1 MLVCSFPIHFTDGK
15 MALGTDFC
23 PGHKS
28 RGLKTVLF
36 GREFG
41 FYHECCPPLKRPII
55 GGMLVLGHDALDLK
69 PAGLT
74 STLIIL
80 CL

>member
-1 MLVCSFPIHFTDGK
+1 MPRAQK
-15 MALGTDFC
+15 Q
-23 PGHKS
+23 
-28 RGLKTVLF
+28 
-36 GREFG
+36 REFG

-55 GGMLVLGHDALDLK
+55 GGMLVLGRDALDLK